1 MSIFLWQ
8 AERAAQL
15 AKLRKKQSECKRCG
29 LYYLKTLH
37 QCPHCS
43 NLKDYKVKLLL
54 KKRAM
59 ERISL
64 GRTMFLLA
72 MLILVILYFFK

>member
-8 AERAAQL
+8 AERVAQL
-15 AKLRKKQSECKRCG
+15 EKLRKKQSKCERCG
-29 LYYLKTLH
+29 QFYLKTLH

-43 NLKDYKVKLLL
+43 NLNDYKVKLLL
-54 KKRAM
+54 KKRAI

-64 GRTMFLLA
+64 GRYMFLFA
-72 MLILVILYFFK
+72 MLILVILYFF